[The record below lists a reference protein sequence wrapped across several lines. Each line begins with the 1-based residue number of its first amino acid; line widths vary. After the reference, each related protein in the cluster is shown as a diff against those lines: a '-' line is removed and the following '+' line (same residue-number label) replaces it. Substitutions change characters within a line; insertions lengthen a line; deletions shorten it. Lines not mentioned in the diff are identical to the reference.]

1 MPDNDNLLA
10 NALKTLDF
18 SDNDTRV
25 YLALVRHEPCPAGPL
40 IQATRLHRNI
50 VYTSL
55 AHLIE
60 RKLATER
67 QVRGTKH
74 FSLTSPTALL
84 AEFRAKQEQAEQAVS
99 MITQLRSQESL
110 EEITVHQGNEE
121 YLQLLTGLIRQ
132 LPQGGT
138 KYVLGTGGAAFMDA
152 TMLPIW
158 RRYHKVAL
166 EQKIGIKMISFESQ
180 RAALTESV
188 KHPPIYDVRY
198 LPDTSENPSGIH
210 IYPEAKTVLNII
222 YSDESSPVTAIKIV
236 NPKLVRGYLHLF
248 GNLWKQAKA

>member
-1 MPDNDNLLA
+1 MTINDTNLI
-10 NALKTLDF
+10 NALKELNFTDH
-18 SDNDTRV
+18 DARV
-25 YLALVRHEPCPAGPL
+25 YLALAKKGPCAAGPI
-40 IQATRLHRNI
+40 IQESGLHRNI

-60 RKLATER
+60 RKLAAER

-74 FSLTSPTALL
+74 FSLTDPQALST
-84 AEFRAKQEQAEQAVS
+84 EFQLKNEQATETATA
-99 MITQLRSQESL
+99 INALRSQETI

-132 LPQGGT
+132 LPKGGT
-138 KYVLGTGGAAFMDA
+138 KYVLGTGGASFMDA

-166 EQKIGIKMISFESQ
+166 EQKIAIRMISFESQ
-180 RAALTESV
+180 RASLAESV

-198 LPDTSENPSGIH
+198 LPDTVENPSGIH

-222 YSDESSPVTAIKIV
+222 YSDETTPVTAIKMV
-236 NPKLVRGYLHLF
+236 NPKLVKGYLHLF
-248 GNLWKQAKA
+248 GNLWKQAK